1 MPAAVRHRRKQ
12 SAPFCG
18 GGGGGWLLWWCRA
31 CSEWRCPKQARCA
44 RSRRVAPLL
53 VLTFRRPVPCPTVS
67 ADISVHE
74 LRLQLSS
81 DDPAQLLVVNRKGV
95 ILHASTGVAS
105 ALKDSVAVG
114 GATSS
119 GPRFGGV
126 TGHVGHLGD
135 GTRAHHTIQNSG
147 TGIVFGADLLTGFT
161 LYDFLPAPWKDM
173 HVRFLKD
180 ITSSSPP
187 TRSLWS
193 CRKAAPQ
200 PTLELRTMT
209 GRPLYMQVSITSGDL
224 NGESTHVIGL
234 QR

>member
-1 MPAAVRHRRKQ
+1 MAMNTIPRFIPSTDADTNNTWHSMLASHW
-12 SAPFCG
+12 SFH
-18 GGGGGWLLWWCRA
+18 
-31 CSEWRCPKQARCA
+31 
-44 RSRRVAPLL
+44 
-53 VLTFRRPVPCPTVS
+53 VPTGSTETP
-67 ADISVHE
+67 VHE
-74 LRLQLSS
+74 LRLQLAS
-81 DDPAQLLVVNRKGV
+81 DDPAKLLVVNRKGV
-95 ILHASTGVAS
+95 ILHASTELAS
-105 ALKDSVAVG
+105 ALKDSMTG
-114 GATSS
+114 GGHNKHGHTQLGSAFGEGLLGGGGS
-119 GPRFGGV
+119 GAAGG
-126 TGHVGHLGD
+126 GGGF
-135 GTRAHHTIQNSG
+135 
-147 TGIVFGADLLTGFT
+147 VFGADLLTGFT
-161 LYDFLPAPWKDM
+161 LCEFLPAPWKDM